1 MDLKRI
7 YADKE
12 AKPLYPV
19 LVLMDAEELE
29 KFYWMLMPEQ
39 EELAEEYIAAEEGD
53 TQDDRNGN

>member
-29 KFYWMLMPEQ
+29 KFYRMLMPEQ
-39 EELAEEYIAAEEGD
+39 EELA
-53 TQDDRNGN
+53 